1 MIYELSK
8 RNTSIL
14 EQFLYDVLA
23 MVKQLG
29 IPTYFLTLSCSDL
42 RWEQLPNFINKLNN
56 LGLSGK
62 ELKNLSY
69 QEKCNLLNTNL
80 VLVARHF
87 QYKVELFFKEI
98 IIDGPL
104 GKRRYYA
111 LRIRFQER
119 RSPQFHLFI
128 WIHIA
133 PNIQNEAAY
142 IKFIEQTI
150 NAQLPDALNDSK
162 LFELV
167 KTYQVYAHS
176 KTCWKYS
183 KNECRFSY
191 SHFFTEKTI
200 VAKPLVSELTNDEKQ
215 EVLA

>member
-1 MIYELSK
+1 M
-8 RNTSIL
+8 
-14 EQFLYDVLA
+14 
-23 MVKQLG
+23 
-29 IPTYFLTLSCSDL
+29 
-42 RWEQLPNFINKLNN
+42 
-56 LGLSGK
+56 
-62 ELKNLSY
+62 
-69 QEKCNLLNTNL
+69 LNTNL